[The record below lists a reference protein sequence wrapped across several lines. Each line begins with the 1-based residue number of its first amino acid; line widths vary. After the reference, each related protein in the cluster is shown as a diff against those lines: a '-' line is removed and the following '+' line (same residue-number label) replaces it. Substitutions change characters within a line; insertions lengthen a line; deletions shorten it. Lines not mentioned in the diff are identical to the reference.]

1 MWKLCANA
9 QFPQCFEIIARNSLE
24 RVRSYMR
31 SVNSNETLV
40 IWKIRTRSVEKQKQP
55 LNMICRKTSPWK
67 ICKFHRK
74 SRKHLWWS
82 LFLIKLQSFRP
93 AILLKG
99 DSNTGVFCETCQFF
113 QNTFSL
119 QNASDG
125 WFWRSSS
132 P

>member
-9 QFPQCFEIIARNSLE
+9 QFPHCFEIIARNSLE
-24 RVRSYMR
+24 RVRSYMC

-40 IWKIRTRSVEKQKQP
+40 IWKIRTHSVEKQKQP
-55 LNMICRKTSPWK
+55 LNMTYRKTSSWK

-99 DSNTGVFCETCQFF
+99 DSNTGVFLWNLPIFSEYLFF
-113 QNTFSL
+113 TVRLRWLILEKQ
-119 QNASDG
+119 
-125 WFWRSSS
+125 
-132 P
+132 